1 MLQPHVSALL
11 RYYWE
16 CPIASGQKTSRRI
29 HPDLIRAMHAL
40 VWMSALLHRMPSSP
54 LSTWLLAMPYLP
66 PPHTFCTSVLASD
79 GLWAFATDQDVVDA
93 VREVLEEVR
102 CNKIPGMVDYRAGGS
117 QSDME

>member
-1 MLQPHVSALL
+1 MQAL
-11 RYYWE
+11 
-16 CPIASGQKTSRRI
+16 
-29 HPDLIRAMHAL
+29 L
-40 VWMSALLHRMPSSP
+40 VWMSALLPHRLPSP
-54 LSTWLLAMPYLP
+54 PPPPPGCLRCHTPLP
-66 PPHTFCTSVLASD
+66 PHHTFCTSVLASD